1 MAAFAI
7 PAIASSSSLPR
18 RRPPPIYIS
27 TNPSHLDPLHLRDL
41 FLDSNHSCFRF
52 PKLSLDGRVEPMDPV
67 RLRKALAHSSIVV
80 SVFCRTRFL
89 AGDDSDDISAL
100 GFRDL
105 FERPPPESDRKLVGF
120 GRAVSDSGLT
130 ASIHDVVVIP
140 SLQRLGIGRKIVN
153 RITRILTNKGIY
165 DISALCSEKERLF
178 FTACGFGDDSLG
190 STTMIYSRTAS
201 NYLHDDL
208 VVKPAG
214 RLLLVVPPA
223 RNPNL
228 FKRIAVEVD
237 KPIKAE
243 KKNI

>member
-1 MAAFAI
+1 MAAFAL

-52 PKLSLDGRVEPMDPV
+52 PNLSLDGRVEPVDPV
-67 RLRKALAHSSIVV
+67 RLRKALAHSFIVV

-89 AGDDSDDISAL
+89 AGDDSDEISAY

-105 FERPPPESDRKLVGF
+105 FERSPPESDRKLVGF
-120 GRAVSDSGLT
+120 GRAVSDGGLT

-153 RITRILTNKGIY
+153 RITRCF
-165 DISALCSEKERLF
+165 S
-178 FTACGFGDDSLG
+178 GFS
-190 STTMIYSRTAS
+190 
-201 NYLHDDL
+201 
-208 VVKPAG
+208 
-214 RLLLVVPPA
+214 
-223 RNPNL
+223 
-228 FKRIAVEVD
+228 
-237 KPIKAE
+237 PIKAYMIYQHSAQ
-243 KKNI
+243 KRRGCFSQHVDLGMILWGLPL